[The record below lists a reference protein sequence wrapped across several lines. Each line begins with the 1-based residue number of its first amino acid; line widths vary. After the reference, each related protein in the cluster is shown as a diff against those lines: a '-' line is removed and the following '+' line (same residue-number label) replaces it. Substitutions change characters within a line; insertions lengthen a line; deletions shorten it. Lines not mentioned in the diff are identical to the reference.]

1 MPRQILSTERTIL
14 EYIGESSAILFDGN
28 TQVGLIKRNEA
39 QLDISEYDSAFHR
52 LVEDGFITNE
62 SGQSYILTGVG
73 LQALQIIP
81 SPEDALRKALLDW
94 ILWAQATVIDDRL
107 RESIAVLDKPS
118 IDLSNLLQI
127 GLKIKALMGHP

>member
-28 TQVGLIKRNEA
+28 TQVGFIKRNEA

-107 RESIAVLDKPS
+107 RESIAVPDKPS